1 MSYADEL
8 LNSLSEDGVMAL
20 TADSSTEPHIIIDSN
35 RKVSVPD
42 ELKRIAVQYDHNVET
57 VTFDC
62 PRYWDEHDMSQ
73 MKVYINYK
81 CPSGSL
87 GCYIVDSVTID
98 ETDETIMHFDWT
110 VSRNATLKDGSLS
123 FLVCIRKTNTDTGEE
138 VNHWNSELNTEM
150 YISKG
155 LECDEI
161 TEELYPDIIT
171 QLLLRMDSVE
181 AVFAP
186 TVEITEIEGGHHLK
200 MVDVNGTY
208 EFDVMDGAKGDKGD
222 AFTYSD
228 FTAEQLAAL
237 KGEKGDA
244 FTYSDFTAEQ
254 LAALKGEKGDT
265 GSGFKVLGYYESLTV
280 LESSVTNPSVGDAY
294 GVGSSEPYNI
304 YIYTDI
310 NGWVNNG
317 VLQGAKGKDGMSAT
331 HSWNGTTLTVTS
343 ASGTSSA
350 NLRGPAGHT
359 PVKGVDYFTE
369 SDKQEIAT
377 AASEMA
383 PPELFF
389 AKYGVTTSAE
399 IDAAYTA
406 GKLVVCNVSNRT
418 YVLRIRF
425 SSTKHSFHSTAHD
438 SIWSIVVDNNVWGS
452 ETHETFAAEDH
463 THNVDD
469 LTSLGENP
477 TGGYSN
483 DTTAFWISKG
493 SGKALISATEQLINQ
508 PVQDGFLLNFVNNR
522 DVFQIFRDQTDGT
535 TYWRSGDSIN
545 NWFQNWKK
553 VYDDAN
559 KPTLSEI
566 GAASSTH
573 ASQHG
578 ASGSDPVTPA
588 AIGAYPNGSKGAV
601 NCNNLSDGT
610 WTISASATNGPGAFA
625 CTLFHKDWNIDFAS
639 QIAFGADHNVY
650 YRVKTGGSWLAWQEM
665 YSTLRYPSP
674 SKIGAVAKSGDT
686 MTGKLTISHSS
697 YPDLDIKNTGS
708 GSITK
713 IRNSAHRTQIMSQED
728 DSNYRV
734 LTLNDKSVTTD
745 AKNILQIEQ
754 IDGGTQTAAYNVYH
768 TGYKPTAADVGAAP
782 SGFGLGTSAKIVTG
796 KSITEICAM
805 GTGFYR
811 GQTVTNA
818 PDTKWWYFLVF
829 KDSDSYQ
836 NVIAID
842 YGNGTI
848 YRGSVTNGTWNGW
861 AKIVTEDSNAMR
873 LVSGKS
879 GTWVTASDSTSTSYT
894 GINCVI
900 DDNNRSTL
908 QITRPK
914 DGSTPSV
921 QLFNR
926 VGGTSTKIG
935 DIFHSGN
942 RANFALAR
950 MDMMVYTGTG
960 KYGSA
965 NPNNLVCID
974 TPRVVIVVKQGE
986 SLEASVETELGGW
999 NRGFLWVYGASTVDV
1014 SYVDADTLHFALSTN
1029 SNGKKVLSWYGTKG
1043 QYSQY
1048 NNAGSTY
1055 YAFVFYN

>member
-8 LNSLSEDGVMAL
+8 LNSLPEDGVMAL
-20 TADSSTEPHIIIDSN
+20 TAESSTEPHIIIGSN

-73 MKVYINYK
+73 MKIYINYK
-81 CPSGSL
+81 CPGGNL
-87 GCYIVDSVTID
+87 GCYIVDSVAID
-98 ETDETIMHFDWT
+98 EADDTIMHFDWT
-110 VSRNATLKDGSLS
+110 ISRNATLKDGNLS
-123 FLVCIRKTNTDTGEE
+123 FLVCIRKIDVETGEE
-138 VNHWNSELNTEM
+138 VNHWNSELNMEM

-155 LECDEI
+155 LECNEI

-181 AVFAP
+181 AIFAP

-208 EFDVMDGAKGDKGD
+208 EFDIRDGSKGDKGD
-222 AFTYSD
+222 PFTYSD
-228 FTAEQLAAL
+228 FTAEQLAGL
-237 KGEKGDA
+237 KGEKGDKGDTGPRGGQGPSGA
-244 FTYSDFTAEQ
+244 DGKDGVSVTHSWNGTTLTITSASGTSSVNLKGEKGDTGEQGLKGDKGDKGDPGAQGPKGDAGSSFKILGYYATVNALTSSVTSPNIGDAYGVGTSSPYDIYIYDAINGWVNNGPLQGAKGEKGDKGDPFTYSDFTAEQ
-254 LAALKGEKGDT
+254 LAGLKGEKGDKGDPGAQGPKGAKGEKGDKGDPFT
-265 GSGFKVLGYYESLTV
+265 YSDFTTEQ
-280 LESSVTNPSVGDAY
+280 LEA
-294 GVGSSEPYNI
+294 
-304 YIYTDI
+304 
-310 NGWVNNG
+310 
-317 VLQGAKGKDGMSAT
+317 LKGAKGKDGMSAT

-369 SDKQEIAT
+369 ADKQEIAT

-406 GKLVVCNVSNRT
+406 GKLVVCNFSNRT

-425 SSTKHSFHSTAHD
+425 SSSKHSFHSTAHD

-469 LTSLGENP
+469 LTSIGENP
-477 TGGYSN
+477 TGGYGN
-483 DTTAFWISKG
+483 DTAAFWISKG
-493 SGKALISATEQLINQ
+493 SGKAWISANEQLISQ
-508 PVQDGFLLNFVNNR
+508 PAQYGFLLNFVHNGGA
-522 DVFQIFRDQTDGT
+522 FQIFRDQTDGT

-566 GAASSTH
+566 GAASSIH

-601 NCNNLSDGT
+601 NCNNLSDGA

-625 CTLFHKDWNIDFAS
+625 CTLFHKDWNVDFAS

-650 YRVKTGGSWLAWQEM
+650 YRVKTGGLWIAWQEM

-754 IDGGTQTAAYNVYH
+754 IDGGTKTAGYNVYH
-768 TGYKPTAADVGAAP
+768 TGYKPTPADIGAAESSHNHSASNIT
-782 SGFGLGTSAKIVTG
+782 SGTLSANRG
-796 KSITEICAM
+796 
-805 GTGFYR
+805 GTG
-811 GQTVTNA
+811 QTTVTPA
-818 PDTKWWYFLVF
+818 V
-829 KDSDSYQ
+829 
-836 NVIAID
+836 
-842 YGNGTI
+842 
-848 YRGSVTNGTWNGW
+848 
-861 AKIVTEDSNAMR
+861 
-873 LVSGKS
+873 
-879 GTWVTASDSTSTSYT
+879 
-894 GINCVI
+894 
-900 DDNNRSTL
+900 
-908 QITRPK
+908 
-914 DGSTPSV
+914 
-921 QLFNR
+921 
-926 VGGTSTKIG
+926 
-935 DIFHSGN
+935 
-942 RANFALAR
+942 
-950 MDMMVYTGTG
+950 
-960 KYGSA
+960 
-965 NPNNLVCID
+965 
-974 TPRVVIVVKQGE
+974 
-986 SLEASVETELGGW
+986 
-999 NRGFLWVYGASTVDV
+999 
-1014 SYVDADTLHFALSTN
+1014 
-1029 SNGKKVLSWYGTKG
+1029 GTKG
-1043 QYSQY
+1043 VRQIY
-1048 NNAGSTY
+1048 AGTDDMTAGTTSLTTGVLY
-1055 YAFVFYN
+1055 FVYE